1 MDQTQRF
8 PFYAKFALIL
18 FTVIA
23 LIGICYVGQGILS
36 PLLLALL
43 FAILLRPVAAF
54 LTHKL
59 RIPRIL
65 SALITVVLFML
76 IFVTIFYFISVQ
88 LADMANDWDII
99 KSNVTKHYDNLQGY
113 VKETFSI
120 SKGEQEK
127 MVKKATS
134 GSMDSGKQLMG
145 TTLMSLTDS
154 LMNLI
159 LIPIYMFLILIYRT
173 HFIKFLTKLFE
184 EKDHPK
190 LEDILKTIKV
200 SVQSYILGLLFEL
213 VIVSALTSVGL
224 MIIGVKYA
232 ILLGVITG
240 LLNLIPYIGIVIAG
254 VLTIIAS
261 LTGQSDLNIIIGIL
275 IVNIVVQIIDN
286 NVLVP
291 LVVSSKV
298 EINSLASIAGII
310 LGGAVA
316 GISGMFL
323 AIPVMA
329 ILKVIFDRIKPLE
342 PWGYLLGD
350 DMPKTFKWKNEPK
363 SQE

>member
-1 MDQTQRF
+1 MDQTLRF

-18 FTVIA
+18 FIVIGLTA
-23 LIGICYVGQGILS
+23 ICYIGQGIMA

-43 FAILLRPVAAF
+43 FAILLRPVSAF
-54 LTHKL
+54 LTHKMH
-59 RIPRIL
+59 IPHVL
-65 SALITVVLFML
+65 SSLITVLLFML
-76 IFVTIFYFISVQ
+76 FFVAIFYFISVQ

-99 KSNVTKHYDNLQGY
+99 KNNVQRYYNDLQGY
-113 VKETFSI
+113 VKETFKI
-120 SKGEQEK
+120 SRGEQNK
-127 MVKKATS
+127 MVDKATS

-145 TTLMSLTDS
+145 TTLVSLSDS
-154 LMNLI
+154 MMNLI
-159 LIPIYMFLILIYRT
+159 LIPIYMFLILIYRA
-173 HFIKFLTKLFE
+173 HFIKFLCKLF
-184 EKDHPK
+184 DTQHHDK
-190 LEDILKTIKV
+190 LQDILKTIKV

-213 VIVSALTSVGL
+213 VIVSVLTSVGL

-254 VLTIIAS
+254 VLTVIAS
-261 LTGQSDLNIIIGIL
+261 LTGQSDMSVIIGIL
-275 IVNIVVQIIDN
+275 VVNIVVQIIDN
-286 NVLVP
+286 NILVP

-310 LGGAVA
+310 VGGAIA

-350 DMPKTFKWKNEPK
+350 DMPKNFRWKK
-363 SQE
+363 SS